1 MDDVG
6 AVFGDGVE
14 VVAGGGEKFAES
26 RELSSGGGGESDAA
40 FAHTGEDVPEGV
52 GDVAVAV

>member
-14 VVAGGGEKFAES
+14 VVAGGGEEFAES
-26 RELSSGGGGESDAA
+26 GKLSSRGGGESDAA
-40 FAHTGEDVPEGV
+40 FAHAGEDVPEGV
-52 GDVAVAV
+52 GDVAVVV